1 MIHWIR
7 EICKWNSSLS
17 QMQMIYALI
26 PDSQGIPRGTLF
38 SFCTISRIWDTVGQT
53 LLSVPVTGQ
62 EWDQNLPPCPSALGM
77 SVDTSFAA
85 VDHLTSSA
93 ETCDLITPVHL
104 QESQGLC
111 AHGNETEM
119 GLKIPVCPGLSNTQ
133 CLSDIGLHS
142 GNPVDPCG
150 TFMGVEA
157 FSLDSWICLR
167 TQTHILFFSNW

>member
-1 MIHWIR
+1 
-7 EICKWNSSLS
+7 
-17 QMQMIYALI
+17 MIYGLI

-38 SFCTISRIWDTVGQT
+38 DLCTISRIWDTVGQT
-53 LLSVPVTGQ
+53 AFSSSYRAGVRPELA
-62 EWDQNLPPCPSALGM
+62 PCLSALAM

-93 ETCDLITPVHL
+93 ETCNLITLVHL

-157 FSLDSWICLR
+157 FSLDSWLCLR
-167 TQTHILFFSNW
+167 TQTHLFFFSKLVSLHTQYQLH

>member
-1 MIHWIR
+1 MR
-7 EICKWNSSLS
+7 PEL
-17 QMQMIYALI
+17 A
-26 PDSQGIPRGTLF
+26 
-38 SFCTISRIWDTVGQT
+38 
-53 LLSVPVTGQ
+53 
-62 EWDQNLPPCPSALGM
+62 PCPPALGM

-93 ETCDLITPVHL
+93 ETCDLITPVHF

-157 FSLDSWICLR
+157 FGLDSWICLR
-167 TQTHILFFSNW
+167 TQTHILLFFSNWYHCTLSTSYTRKRQAHNFMVTLLLNLLLSFHYSILSAPLTPT

>member
-1 MIHWIR
+1 MR
-7 EICKWNSSLS
+7 PEL
-17 QMQMIYALI
+17 A
-26 PDSQGIPRGTLF
+26 
-38 SFCTISRIWDTVGQT
+38 
-53 LLSVPVTGQ
+53 
-62 EWDQNLPPCPSALGM
+62 PCPSALVM

-93 ETCDLITPVHL
+93 ETCNLIIPVHL

-157 FSLDSWICLR
+157 FGLDSWLCLR
-167 TQTHILFFSNW
+167 TQTHIFFFFKLVSLHTQYQLH

>member
-1 MIHWIR
+1 MDLSPIPK
-7 EICKWNSSLS
+7 ESPQELYSVSAPSLGS
-17 QMQMIYALI
+17 
-26 PDSQGIPRGTLF
+26 GTQWVKLCF
-38 SFCTISRIWDTVGQT
+38 QFQLSRSETRT
-53 LLSVPVTGQ
+53 C
-62 EWDQNLPPCPSALGM
+62 PCPSALGM
-77 SVDTSFAA
+77 NVDTSFAA

-104 QESQGLC
+104 QESQRLC

-157 FSLDSWICLR
+157 FGLDSWLCLR
-167 TQTHILFFSNW
+167 TQTHIFFFSNWYNCTLSTSYTR

>member
-1 MIHWIR
+1 MDLSPIPK
-7 EICKWNSSLS
+7 ESPEELYSVSAPSLGFRT
-17 QMQMIYALI
+17 QWVKLCFQFQL
-26 PDSQGIPRGTLF
+26 QGRSET
-38 SFCTISRIWDTVGQT
+38 RRA
-53 LLSVPVTGQ
+53 
-62 EWDQNLPPCPSALGM
+62 PCPSAPGT
-77 SVDTSFAA
+77 SVNTSFAA

-93 ETCDLITPVHL
+93 ETCDLIIPVHL

-157 FSLDSWICLR
+157 FGLDSWICLR
-167 TQTHILFFSNW
+167 TQTHIPFFSNWYHCTLSTSYTR

>member
-1 MIHWIR
+1 MDLSPIPKESPDELYSI
-7 EICKWNSSLS
+7 SAPSLRFGT
-17 QMQMIYALI
+17 QWVKLCFQFQL
-26 PDSQGIPRGTLF
+26 QGRSKTR
-38 SFCTISRIWDTVGQT
+38 T
-53 LLSVPVTGQ
+53 
-62 EWDQNLPPCPSALGM
+62 CPMPLCSGYE
-77 SVDTSFAA
+77 VDTSVAA
-85 VDHLTSSA
+85 VDHLTSSV
-93 ETCDLITPVHL
+93 ETCDLITPVQL

-157 FSLDSWICLR
+157 FGLDSWICLR
-167 TQTHILFFSNW
+167 IQTHISSFFSNCYHCTLSTSYTR

>member
-1 MIHWIR
+1 MR
-7 EICKWNSSLS
+7 SEL
-17 QMQMIYALI
+17 
-26 PDSQGIPRGTLF
+26 
-38 SFCTISRIWDTVGQT
+38 V
-53 LLSVPVTGQ
+53 
-62 EWDQNLPPCPSALGM
+62 PCPPALGI

-111 AHGNETEM
+111 AHGDETEM

-142 GNPVDPCG
+142 GNPVDPHG

-157 FSLDSWICLR
+157 YSLDSWICLR
-167 TQTHILFFSNW
+167 TQMHIFFFSN